1 MQMLCP
7 KYDFIMLKTPAVFI
21 SEDRYKT
28 AHCYGTPFDG
38 STGNEK
44 KLHCLSFYNSH
55 GHSNGVCLFYV
66 LFLSK

>member
-44 KLHCLSFYNSH
+44 KLHCLS
-55 GHSNGVCLFYV
+55 L
-66 LFLSK
+66 L